1 MRRER
6 FIMTDKSAAEKVV
19 GSVVAGGVGA
29 GAARGGV
36 GAGGGPVPMTGGGP
50 ALGSTAPLVA
60 GIGAAVAAGSF
71 VSKLFDD

>member
-19 GSVVAGGVGA
+19 SSVVAGGVAA
-29 GAARGGV
+29 GAARAVIGSVGV
-36 GAGGGPVPMTGGGP
+36 PILMTVGGPV
-50 ALGSTAPLVA
+50 LVSTAPLVA